1 MGRALE
7 VFLDILNAIIGGL
20 ISPFLSWLVDTLAMI
35 PDNFFFY
42 FGEEFYILQ
51 EHSALSRL
59 IVATI
64 CGAMIGLER
73 EWANKPAG
81 LRTNIFICAGSALFT
96 LASILSWQHVAGA
109 PATVDPG
116 RISAQIV
123 TGVGFLG
130 AGVILKTGLNVTG
143 ITTASTI
150 WFVSGIGMLVGMGF
164 PGFGFSVSLVAT
176 TLLFALGRV
185 ERFFSNTSEEL
196 EVEE

>member
-1 MGRALE
+1 MGKIVEVLLQIFNVFVGAWIAPALGWLGE
-7 VFLDILNAIIGGL
+7 SFIVVTDWLYII
-20 ISPFLSWLVDTLAMI
+20 FA
-35 PDNFFFY
+35 
-42 FGEEFYILQ
+42 EEFYILQ

-64 CGAMIGLER
+64 CGALVGFER
-73 EWANKPAG
+73 EWAQKPAG

-96 LASILSWQHVAGA
+96 LASILSWQYIAGA

-150 WFVSGIGMLVGMGF
+150 WFVSGIGMMVGMGF
-164 PGFGFSVSLVAT
+164 PGFGFSVALVAT
-176 TLLFALGRV
+176 LLLFGLGRI
-185 ERFFSNTSEEL
+185 ERFFSSSQEDHEE
-196 EVEE
+196 

>member
-1 MGRALE
+1 MGKVLE
-7 VFLDILNAIIGGL
+7 VL
-20 ISPFLSWLVDTLAMI
+20 IDLFNVFVGACIAPALGWL
-35 PDNFFFY
+35 
-42 FGEEFYILQ
+42 GEHFMLLFDWCYMTFAQEFYILQ

-64 CGAMIGLER
+64 CGALIGLER

-96 LASILSWQHVAGA
+96 LASILSWQFIAGA

-130 AGVILKTGLNVTG
+130 AGVILKTGLNVVG
-143 ITTASTI
+143 MTTASTI
-150 WFVSGIGMLVGMGF
+150 WFVSGIGMMVGMGF
-164 PGFGFSVSLVAT
+164 PGFGLSIAIVAT
-176 TLLFALGRV
+176 GLLFVLGRI
-185 ERFFSNTSEEL
+185 ERHFPHPLEDPEE
-196 EVEE
+196 

>member
-1 MGRALE
+1 MGKLVE
-7 VFLDILNAIIGGL
+7 VL
-20 ISPFLSWLVDTLAMI
+20 ISIMNVFIGACIAPALGWLGECFLMLDEWFWM
-35 PDNFFFY
+35 FFGDEY
-42 FGEEFYILQ
+42 YILE

-59 IVATI
+59 VVATV
-64 CGAMIGLER
+64 CGALVGLER
-73 EWANKPAG
+73 EWAGKPAG

-96 LASILSWQHVAGA
+96 LASILSWQHIAGA

-150 WFVSGIGMLVGMGF
+150 WFVSGIGMMVGMGF
-164 PGFGFSVSLVAT
+164 PGFGLSIAIVAT
-176 TLLFALGRV
+176 TLLFGLGRI
-185 ERFFSNTSEEL
+185 ERFFSSDIDTPEE
-196 EVEE
+196 

>member
-1 MGRALE
+1 MGKIAE
-7 VFLDILNAIIGGL
+7 VLIQIFNVFVGACIAPVLGWLGETSILFLD
-20 ISPFLSWLVDTLAMI
+20 WLYTI
-35 PDNFFFY
+35 F
-42 FGEEFYILQ
+42 EQEFYILQ

-64 CGAMIGLER
+64 CGGLIGLER

-96 LASILSWQHVAGA
+96 LASILSWQHIAGA

-130 AGVILKTGLNVTG
+130 AGVILKTGLNVVG
-143 ITTASTI
+143 MTTASTI
-150 WFVSGIGMLVGMGF
+150 WFVSGIGMIVGMGF
-164 PGFGFSVSLVAT
+164 PGFGLSIAIVAAA
-176 TLLFALGRV
+176 LLFALGRA
-185 ERFFSNTSEEL
+185 ERYFSTPLEDHEE
-196 EVEE
+196 

>member
-1 MGRALE
+1 VGKVLE
-7 VFLDILNAIIGGL
+7 VLIEIFNVFIGACIAPALGWLGETSVEILDWLYII
-20 ISPFLSWLVDTLAMI
+20 FA
-35 PDNFFFY
+35 
-42 FGEEFYILQ
+42 EEFYILQ

-64 CGAMIGLER
+64 CGALVGLER

-96 LASILSWQHVAGA
+96 LASILSWQYIAGA

-150 WFVSGIGMLVGMGF
+150 WFVSGIGMMVGMGF
-164 PGFGFSVSLVAT
+164 PGFGFSVALVAT
-176 TLLFALGRV
+176 LLLFGLGRI
-185 ERFFSNTSEEL
+185 ERHFSHHLEDHEE
-196 EVEE
+196 

>member
-1 MGRALE
+1 MGKVLEALVAIFN
-7 VFLDILNAIIGGL
+7 VFVGACIAPALG
-20 ISPFLSWLVDTLAMI
+20 WLGEHFVMFVDWCYMTFAQ
-35 PDNFFFY
+35 
-42 FGEEFYILQ
+42 EFYILQ

-64 CGAMIGLER
+64 CGGLIGLER

-96 LASILSWQHVAGA
+96 LASILSWQFIAGA

-130 AGVILKTGLNVTG
+130 AGVILKTGLSVTG
-143 ITTASTI
+143 VTTASTI
-150 WFVSGIGMLVGMGF
+150 WFVAAIGMMVGMGF
-164 PGFGFSVSLVAT
+164 PGFGLSVALVAT
-176 TLLFALGRV
+176 ALLFALGRV
-185 ERFFSNTSEEL
+185 ELRFSHLPEEH
-196 EVEE
+196 EE

>member
-1 MGRALE
+1 MGKVLE
-7 VFLDILNAIIGGL
+7 VL
-20 ISPFLSWLVDTLAMI
+20 IEVFNVFVGACIAPALGWLGEHSVMLMDWL
-35 PDNFFFY
+35 Y
-42 FGEEFYILQ
+42 FTFAEEFYILQ

-64 CGAMIGLER
+64 CGGLIGLER

-96 LASILSWQHVAGA
+96 LASILSWQFIAGA

-130 AGVILKTGLNVTG
+130 AGVILKTGLNVVG
-143 ITTASTI
+143 MTTASTI
-150 WFVSGIGMLVGMGF
+150 WFVSGIGMMVGMGF
-164 PGFGFSVSLVAT
+164 PGFGLSIALVAT
-176 TLLFALGRV
+176 GLLFVLGRI
-185 ERFFSNTSEEL
+185 ERHFSHPLEDLEE
-196 EVEE
+196 

>member
-1 MGRALE
+1 MGKIVE
-7 VFLDILNAIIGGL
+7 VL
-20 ISPFLSWLVDTLAMI
+20 ISIMNVFIGAFIAPALGWLGECFLMLDEWFWM
-35 PDNFFFY
+35 FF
-42 FGEEFYILQ
+42 GDEFYILE

-59 IVATI
+59 VVATV
-64 CGAMIGLER
+64 CGALVGLER
-73 EWANKPAG
+73 EWAGKPAG

-96 LASILSWQHVAGA
+96 LASILSWQHIAGA

-150 WFVSGIGMLVGMGF
+150 WFVSGIGMMVGMGF
-164 PGFGFSVSLVAT
+164 PGFGFSIALVAT
-176 TLLFALGRV
+176 ALLFGLGRI
-185 ERFFSNTSEEL
+185 ERFFSSDIDTPEE
-196 EVEE
+196 

>member
-1 MGRALE
+1 MGKLLE
-7 VFLDILNAIIGGL
+7 VVIQIFNVFVGACIAPALGWLGETSVTIIDWIYVL
-20 ISPFLSWLVDTLAMI
+20 FA
-35 PDNFFFY
+35 
-42 FGEEFYILQ
+42 EEFYILQ

-59 IVATI
+59 IVATV
-64 CGAMIGLER
+64 CGAMVGLER
-73 EWANKPAG
+73 EWAQKPAG

-96 LASILSWQHVAGA
+96 LASILSWQFIAGA

-150 WFVSGIGMLVGMGF
+150 WFVSGVGMMVGMGF
-164 PGFGFSVSLVAT
+164 PGFGFSVAFCA
-176 TLLFALGRV
+176 TLLLFGLGRI
-185 ERFFSNTSEEL
+185 ERFFSSPLEDLEE
-196 EVEE
+196 